1 MTHTVA
7 ATSISHTPRHVQI
20 AIAMVCLLSAA
31 LFTSVAFTNIAVL
44 GLVLVAPFAWREF
57 LKTKQAIEP
66 DAQLFL
72 GLVLALCVWDVCT
85 NVLAGFGLGAA
96 LKELLHDLRT
106 VGFVAVLWAVFM
118 DPRVARVAFWTF
130 AGSVL
135 LLGSLNLLF
144 TLTGYVPQG
153 QYFTTGHMRM
163 SHMSHMYGQALVGLV
178 FVLAQL
184 WLVRPHLAWRVA
196 VPLVLLVASLFL
208 ASERRT
214 GWLLLA
220 AGFGLWGLLNAKRLF
235 VGKYKWLL
243 LLAVVG
249 VMGVV
254 ATSDVVHRR
263 MALAAVEFGQYLA
276 MTPQERSAA
285 VFGAVSL
292 RMQYAA
298 TAWEAIKQSN
308 WWIGVGSAGFQQAY
322 QAAATTLEV
331 TPQSWAT
338 YNWGNPHNEYLYMLA
353 TKGVV
358 GLALYLAI
366 FAQACRVAWGKTD
379 EVQRIGLVMFV
390 FLFMLSITTNSMMV
404 DMEEGHFTLLILLVF
419 LAPKSLDLVCAK
431 LPNVQKEKIAS

>member
-7 ATSISHTPRHVQI
+7 ATAMPQKPRHPQI
-20 AIAMVCLLSAA
+20 AMVMVCLLGMAV
-31 LFTSVAFTNIAVL
+31 FTSVAFTNIAVL
-44 GLVLVAPFAWREF
+44 GLVLLAPLAWRDF
-57 LKTKQAIEP
+57 LKTKQVIEP
-66 DAQLFL
+66 DAKLFW
-72 GLVLALCVWDVCT
+72 GLVMALCVWDVCT
-85 NVLAGFGLGAA
+85 NVLAGFALGAA

-106 VGFVAVLWAVFM
+106 LGFVVVLWAVFVN
-118 DPRVARVAFWTF
+118 PRVARVAFCAF
-130 AGSVL
+130 AGGVL
-135 LLGSLNLLF
+135 VLGSLNLLF

-153 QYFTTGHMRM
+153 EYFTTGHMRM

-178 FVLAQL
+178 FVLAQM
-184 WLVRPHLAWRVA
+184 WLVRPQLAWRVA

-214 GWLLLA
+214 GWLLMA
-220 AGFGLWGLLNAKRLF
+220 AGFGVWGLLNAKRLF

-243 LLAVVG
+243 LLAVACVLS
-249 VMGVV
+249 VV

-263 MALAAVEFGQYLA
+263 MALAAVEFGQYLD
-276 MTPQERSAA
+276 MTPQERSGN
-285 VFGAVSL
+285 VLGSVSV

-308 WWIGVGSAGFQQAY
+308 WWVGVGSLGFSQAY
-322 QAAATTLEV
+322 QTAATALQV
-331 TPQSWAT
+331 SPQSWAT

-358 GLALYLAI
+358 GLAFYLAI
-366 FAQACRVAWGKTD
+366 FVQACRVAWGKTD

-419 LAPKSLDLVCAK
+419 LAPKSLGLDGSK
-431 LPNVQKEKIAS
+431 SENI

>member
-1 MTHTVA
+1 MTQTI
-7 ATSISHTPRHVQI
+7 TPPPHTPRHAQI
-20 AIAMVCLLSAA
+20 AMALVCLLGVA

-44 GLVLVAPFAWREF
+44 GLVLLAPFAWREF
-57 LKTKQAIEP
+57 FQAKQVIEP
-66 DAQLFL
+66 DAKLFL

-96 LKELLHDLRT
+96 LKELVHDLRT
-106 VGFVAVLWAVFM
+106 LGFVVVLWTVFVN
-118 DPRVARVAFWTF
+118 PRVARVAFWAF

-135 LLGSLNLLF
+135 VLGSMNLWF
-144 TLTGYVPQG
+144 TLMGYVPQG
-153 QYFTTGHMRM
+153 EYFTTGHMRM
-163 SHMSHMYGQALVGLV
+163 SHMSHMYGQALVGLM
-178 FVLAQL
+178 FVLAQM
-184 WLVRPHLAWRVA
+184 WLVRLQLAWRVA
-196 VPLVLLVASLFL
+196 APLVLLVASLFL

-214 GWLLLA
+214 GWLLFA
-220 AGFGLWGLLNAKRLF
+220 AGFVVWGLLNAKRLF

-249 VMGVV
+249 VVGVV

-276 MTPQERSAA
+276 LTQQERSAA

-298 TAWEAIKQSN
+298 TAWEAIRQSN
-308 WWIGVGSAGFQQAY
+308 WWVGVGSLNFPQAY
-322 QAAATTLEV
+322 QAAATALEV

-358 GLALYLAI
+358 GLALYLAV

-379 EVQRIGLVMFV
+379 EVQRVGLVMFV
-390 FLFMLSITTNSMMV
+390 VLFMMSITTNSMMI
-404 DMEEGHFTLLILLVF
+404 DMEEGHFTMAILLIF
-419 LAPKSLDLVCAK
+419 LAPKSLALMETNDGQ
-431 LPNVQKEKIAS
+431 PS

>member
-1 MTHTVA
+1 MTNTAVA
-7 ATSISHTPRHVQI
+7 MLHTPRHAQI
-20 AIAMVCLLSAA
+20 AMGMVCLLSMAV
-31 LFTSVAFTNIAVL
+31 FTSVAFTNIAVL
-44 GLVLVAPFAWREF
+44 GLVLLAPFAWRDF
-57 LKTKQAIEP
+57 MKTKQVIEP
-66 DAQLFL
+66 DAKLFL
-72 GLVLALCVWDVCT
+72 GLVLTLCVWDVCT
-85 NVLAGFGLGAA
+85 NMLAGFGLGTA

-106 VGFVAVLWAVFM
+106 LGFVVVLWAVFVN
-118 DPRVARVAFWTF
+118 PRVARVAFWAF

-135 LLGSLNLLF
+135 VLGSLNLLL

-153 QYFTTGHMRM
+153 EYFTTGHMRM

-178 FVLAQL
+178 FVLAQM
-184 WLVRPHLAWRVA
+184 WLVRPQLAWRVA

-214 GWLLLA
+214 GWLLLV
-220 AGFGLWGLLNAKRLF
+220 AGFGVWGLLNAKRLF

-263 MALAAVEFGQYLA
+263 MAMAAVEFGQYLA

-298 TAWEAIKQSN
+298 TAWEVIKQSN
-308 WWIGVGSAGFQQAY
+308 WWIGVGSIGFPQAY
-322 QAAATTLEV
+322 QAAATSLQV

-390 FLFMLSITTNSMMV
+390 FLFMLSITTNSMLI
-404 DMEEGHFTLLILLVF
+404 DMEEGHFTMLILLVF
-419 LAPKSLDLVCAK
+419 LAPKSLELTK
-431 LPNVQKEKIAS
+431 PQTQTL